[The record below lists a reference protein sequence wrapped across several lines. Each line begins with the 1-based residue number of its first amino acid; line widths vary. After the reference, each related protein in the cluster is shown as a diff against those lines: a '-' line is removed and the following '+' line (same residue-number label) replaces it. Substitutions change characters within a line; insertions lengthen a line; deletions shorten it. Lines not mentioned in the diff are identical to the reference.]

1 MKRKAASET
10 QSFLRGEF
18 YSSYG
23 PVRRGSQPSERAAGT
38 ASASLPCPTIRVSK
52 FGAHQTG
59 LPAQFIDLWSRAS
72 VEWTALST
80 ETPSIAVPGLRVSAE
95 QAEAVAR
102 VARFIVR
109 FGMTVPA
116 VLALET
122 VRPLSY
128 VGSQF
133 MHLLSPS
140 IGAFLSAT
148 EWNAMA
154 ALLEDR
160 KGLDYVLLV
169 IEQQDG
175 VRA

>member
-1 MKRKAASET
+1 
-10 QSFLRGEF
+10 
-18 YSSYG
+18 
-23 PVRRGSQPSERAAGT
+23 
-38 ASASLPCPTIRVSK
+38 LPP
-52 FGAHQTG
+52 
-59 LPAQFIDLWSRAS
+59 
-72 VEWTALST
+72 
-80 ETPSIAVPGLRVSAE
+80 ETPSISVPGLSVSAE
-95 QAEAVAR
+95 QAEAVGR

-109 FGMTVPA
+109 FGITVPA
-116 VLALET
+116 LLALET

>member
-1 MKRKAASET
+1 MHPARSQAVAPWSPEHRFKSAPS
-10 QSFLRGEF
+10 RGF
-18 YSSYG
+18 VDRTRS
-23 PVRRGSQPSERAAGT
+23 T
-38 ASASLPCPTIRVSK
+38 
-52 FGAHQTG
+52 
-59 LPAQFIDLWSRAS
+59 S
-72 VEWTALST
+72 VEWAALQPES
-80 ETPSIAVPGLRVSAE
+80 PSITIPGLLVSAE
-95 QAEAVAR
+95 QEAAVSR

-116 VLALET
+116 LLALET

-154 ALLEDR
+154 ALLENR
-160 KGLDYVLLV
+160 KGLDYVLRV
-169 IEQQDG
+169 IEQADG
-175 VRA
+175 ARA